1 MAKHL
6 TQSTGDKFYDEVLE
20 DFFEQE
26 RQELCDDLIPACQFK
41 PLPDKWRTDIM
52 WQVAVS
58 SAIEGQGDAHDI
70 FARLLYNYLTDK
82 PRLVTLA
89 E

>member
-1 MAKHL
+1 MAEHL
-6 TQSTGDKFYDEVLE
+6 TKSTGDKFYDEILE

-26 RQELCDDLIPACQFK
+26 RQELRSDLTPACQFK
-41 PLPDKWRTDIM
+41 PLPDKGRIEIM
-52 WQVAVS
+52 WRVAVS
-58 SAIEGQGDAHDI
+58 SAIEGQGEARDT

-82 PRLVTLA
+82 QFPVTLT

>member
-1 MAKHL
+1 M
-6 TQSTGDKFYDEVLE
+6 SYIYDEILE

-26 RQELCDDLIPACQFK
+26 RQELYDDLNPARKLK
-41 PLPDKWRTDIM
+41 PLPDKGRTDIM

-58 SAIEGQGDAHDI
+58 SAIEGQGEARDI

-82 PRLVTLA
+82 PFPTLA

>member
-1 MAKHL
+1 MKEHL
-6 TQSTGDKFYDEVLE
+6 TKSTGDKFYDEILE

-26 RQELCDDLIPACQFK
+26 RQELCSDLAPACQFK
-41 PLPDKWRTDIM
+41 PLPDKGRIEIM
-52 WQVAVS
+52 WRVAMS
-58 SAIEGQGDAHDI
+58 SAIEGQGNAHDI

>member
-1 MAKHL
+1 MNS
-6 TQSTGDKFYDEVLE
+6 TPSTGDKFYDEILE

-26 RQELCDDLIPACQFK
+26 RQELCNDLIPACQFK
-41 PLPDKWRTDIM
+41 PLPDKKRTDIM
-52 WQVAVS
+52 WQVAVT
-58 SAIEGQGDAHDI
+58 SAIEGQGNAYDI
-70 FARLLYNYLTDK
+70 FARMLYDYLTDK

>member
-1 MAKHL
+1 MTEYS
-6 TQSTGDKFYDEVLE
+6 TQSTGDDFYDEVLE

-26 RQELCDDLIPACQFK
+26 RQEQVGELYPAREFK
-41 PLPDKWRTDIM
+41 PMPDQNRLDIM
-52 WQVAVS
+52 WRVAIT
-58 SAIEGQGDAHDI
+58 SAMEGQGSSHSI

-82 PRLVTLA
+82 PRLVNLA

>member
-1 MAKHL
+1 M
-6 TQSTGDKFYDEVLE
+6 SSYIYDEILE
-20 DFFEQE
+20 YSLEQE
-26 RQELCDDLIPACQFK
+26 RQELCSDLTPDCHFK
-41 PLPDKWRTDIM
+41 PLPDKKRTDIM

-58 SAIEGQGDAHDI
+58 SAIEGQGNAHDI

-82 PRLVTLA
+82 QFPTLA

>member
-1 MAKHL
+1 MKEHL
-6 TQSTGDKFYDEVLE
+6 TQSTGDKFYDEILE

-26 RQELCDDLIPACQFK
+26 RQEQVDELYPACQFK
-41 PLPDKWRTDIM
+41 PLPDKGRTEIM
-52 WQVAVS
+52 WRVAVS
-58 SAIEGQGDAHDI
+58 SAIEGQGNAHDI

>member
-1 MAKHL
+1 MINH
-6 TQSTGDKFYDEVLE
+6 
-20 DFFEQE
+20 
-26 RQELCDDLIPACQFK
+26 FK
-41 PLPDKWRTDIM
+41 PLPDKKRTDIM

-58 SAIEGQGDAHDI
+58 SAIEGQGEARDI

-82 PRLVTLA
+82 PFPTLA

>member
-1 MAKHL
+1 MNL
-6 TQSTGDKFYDEVLE
+6 TQSTSDKFYDEILE

-26 RQELCDDLIPACQFK
+26 RQELCNDLIPACQFK
-41 PLPDKWRTDIM
+41 PLPDKKRTDIM
-52 WQVAVS
+52 WQVAVT
-58 SAIEGQGDAHDI
+58 SAIEGQGNAHDI
-70 FARLLYNYLTDK
+70 FARMLYDYLTDK

>member
-1 MAKHL
+1 MNS

-26 RQELCDDLIPACQFK
+26 RQEQADELYPTCEFK
-41 PLPDKWRTDIM
+41 SLPDKSRTHIM

-58 SAIEGQGDAHDI
+58 SAIEGQGNAHDI

-82 PRLVTLA
+82 QFPTLA

>member
-1 MAKHL
+1 MNL
-6 TQSTGDKFYDEVLE
+6 TQSTGDKFYDEILE

-26 RQELCDDLIPACQFK
+26 RQELCNDLIPACQFK
-41 PLPDKWRTDIM
+41 PLPDKGRIEIM
-52 WQVAVS
+52 WRVAWD
-58 SAIEGQGDAHDI
+58 SAIEGQGEARDI
-70 FARLLYNYLTDK
+70 FARLLYDYLTDK